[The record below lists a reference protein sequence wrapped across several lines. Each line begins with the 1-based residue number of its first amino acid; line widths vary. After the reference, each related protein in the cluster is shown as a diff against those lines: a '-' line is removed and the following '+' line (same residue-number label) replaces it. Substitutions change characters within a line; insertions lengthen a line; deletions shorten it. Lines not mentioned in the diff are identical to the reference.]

1 MLSQTFLANT
11 FPLNF
16 QNFFS
21 KYNSFF
27 VFLLILVQQEK
38 KSLEYNQVHMII
50 PSQKGGRPSSLK
62 ERKLENLK
70 PDILE
75 KLDEKLKKQC

>member
-1 MLSQTFLANT
+1 
-11 FPLNF
+11 
-16 QNFFS
+16 
-21 KYNSFF
+21 
-27 VFLLILVQQEK
+27 
-38 KSLEYNQVHMII
+38 MII